1 MKETPYHIAWL
12 IAGYIRNTLSEQEQ
26 IDLDNWVNES
36 DENLRLFEE
45 LTDEDNLA
53 ENLAWMDQVKS
64 RESFQ
69 ALQKQGAF
77 VLRKKSVFLQ
87 PFWIA
92 AASILLAI
100 GLFFVYR
107 YMNKQEAL
115 PTDLVDH
122 DTHAFPPGGNRATL
136 TLEDGSV
143 IDLTTAVNGQLAL
156 GKGSHVRKPADGELV
171 YEQQDPGNRIIA
183 VHTLSTPVGG
193 QYQLL
198 LPDGSRVWLNAAS
211 QLKYPSA
218 FTGKERVVELQG
230 EAYFEVA
237 KKEGQTFTVQLKDGA
252 AIQVLGTQFNVQA
265 YVAETAKEITLLE
278 GKVSVVNAGQSVA
291 LQPGQQ
297 AVLNADGLS
306 TKNQVNTEAVIAWKN
321 GEFVFQDASI
331 ETIMKQVE
339 RWYGAK
345 IVYEG
350 EVKQLFNASILRKEP
365 LTKLLRLLELTG
377 QVKFN
382 IENQTIHVLPR

>member
-1 MKETPYHIAWL
+1 MKETPYRIAWL

-26 IDLDNWVNES
+26 DELDNWVNQS
-36 DENLRLFEE
+36 DQNLQLFEE

-64 RESFQ
+64 KESFQ
-69 ALQKQGAF
+69 ALQQRGAF
-77 VLRKKSVFLQ
+77 KLPKRRVWLQ
-87 PFWIA
+87 PKWIA

-107 YMNKQEAL
+107 YINQQEPV
-115 PTDLVDH
+115 PTELAAQDDKLL
-122 DTHAFPPGGNRATL
+122 PPGGNKATL
-136 TLEDGSV
+136 TLEDGTM
-143 IDLTTAVNGQLAL
+143 IDLTTAVNGQIAL

-171 YEQQDPGNRIIA
+171 YEQEDPGNRMPSF
-183 VHTLSTPVGG
+183 HTLSTPVGG
-193 QYQLL
+193 QYQLV
-198 LPDGSRVWLNAAS
+198 LPDGSKVWLNAAS
-211 QLKYPSA
+211 QLKYPSSFA
-218 FTGKERVVELQG
+218 GAARIVELQG

-237 KKEGQTFTVQLKDGA
+237 KKEGQSFEVQLANGTKVE
-252 AIQVLGTQFNVQA
+252 VLGTQFNVLA
-265 YVAETAKEITLLE
+265 YPDEPSQEITLLE
-278 GKVSVVNAGQSVA
+278 GKVAVGVNQQSA
-291 LQPGQQ
+291 TLQPGQQ
-297 AVLNADGLS
+297 AMVSAGGVR
-306 TKNQVNTEAVIAWKN
+306 TKEQVNTETVIAWKK
-321 GEFVFQDASI
+321 GEFVYHDASI

-339 RWYGAK
+339 RWYGAN